1 MYEVKPL
8 TKDHY
13 AFAVELANTM
23 EWNMTNQDFE
33 FAAALEPDGL
43 FLLVEG
49 SKRLGIAT
57 CVSYGKIG
65 WFGNLIVKEGNRKK
79 GAGTALVTH
88 AIEYLHTKGVKTI
101 GLYAYPHLVGFYNNL
116 GFKTDDDF
124 SVLFTENMGL
134 VATENLTKVGVQD
147 LPKISKFD
155 TNYFGGS
162 RKRLLESIILEENNA
177 SYCASENGK
186 IMGYV
191 AATVYP
197 QLAWVGPLICKPT
210 KAEVEFSLLKT
221 VLAKLSGKRVYTV
234 VPKKNAELIDFFMG
248 AGFMETFF
256 VTRMFLG
263 KTAGKNC
270 IYMAESLERG

>member
-1 MYEVKPL
+1 M
-8 TKDHY
+8 
-13 AFAVELANTM
+13 
-23 EWNMTNQDFE
+23 
-33 FAAALEPDGL
+33 
-43 FLLVEG
+43 
-49 SKRLGIAT
+49 
-57 CVSYGKIG
+57 
-65 WFGNLIVKEGNRKK
+65 
-79 GAGTALVTH
+79 
-88 AIEYLHTKGVKTI
+88 HTPI
-101 GLYAYPHLVGFYNNL
+101 SVGFYNNL

-134 VATENLTKVGVQD
+134 VATENLTKVGVRD

-155 TNYFGGS
+155 TNYFGGN

-221 VLAKLSGKRVYTV
+221 VLANLSGKRVYTV

-248 AGFMETFF
+248 AGVYGNFF
-256 VTRMFLG
+256 CYKNVFRENSG
-263 KTAGKNC
+263 KKLYIHG
-270 IYMAESLERG
+270 